1 MTSHNY
7 HLKKTDPM
15 ARKTFILYL
24 SNHGP
29 LSRMI
34 GELERDLR
42 LSPSKLVAECLRM
55 GLEKKTNSPRRKSAG
70 K

>member
-1 MTSHNY
+1 
-7 HLKKTDPM
+7 
-15 ARKTFILYL
+15 
-24 SNHGP
+24 
-29 LSRMI
+29 MI
-34 GELERDLR
+34 GDLERDLR

>member
-1 MTSHNY
+1 
-7 HLKKTDPM
+7 M
-15 ARKTFILYL
+15 ARKAFILDL
-24 SNHGP
+24 SNHGQ

>member
-7 HLKKTDPM
+7 HLKKSDTMP
-15 ARKTFILYL
+15 RKAFILNL
-24 SNHGP
+24 SNHGQ

-55 GLEKKTNSPRRKSAG
+55 GLEKKTNSPRRKRAA

>member
-1 MTSHNY
+1 
-7 HLKKTDPM
+7 M
-15 ARKTFILYL
+15 ARKAFILDL

-34 GELERDLR
+34 GDLERDLR

>member
-1 MTSHNY
+1 
-7 HLKKTDPM
+7 
-15 ARKTFILYL
+15 
-24 SNHGP
+24 
-29 LSRMI
+29 MI

-55 GLEKKTNSPRRKSAG
+55 GLEKKTNSPLRKSAG

>member
-1 MTSHNY
+1 MNNHKY
-7 HLKKTDPM
+7 HLNKPNPM
-15 ARKTFILYL
+15 AQKAFILDL
-24 SNHGP
+24 SNHGR

-34 GELERDLR
+34 GDLERDLR

-55 GLEKKTNSPRRKSAG
+55 GLEKKTKSPRRESAA

>member
-1 MTSHNY
+1 
-7 HLKKTDPM
+7 M
-15 ARKTFILYL
+15 AQKAFILDL
-24 SNHGP
+24 SNHGR

-34 GELERDLR
+34 GDLERDLR

-55 GLEKKTNSPRRKSAG
+55 GLEKKTKSPRRKSAA

>member
-1 MTSHNY
+1 MIIHTY
-7 HLKKTDPM
+7 HLKKSDTM
-15 ARKTFILYL
+15 ARKAFILDL
-24 SNHGP
+24 SNHGQ